1 MKKWL
6 IILLLFPFS
15 CIAQIYKYIGV
26 EDGLSNRRV
35 YSIQKDRKGYMWFLT
50 HEGIDRYNGK
60 EFKQYKLMDGKEE
73 VNSLLNLNW
82 LYIDT
87 EGVLWEIGKKGK
99 VYRYDKAHDTFELVY
114 KLPVVENKDMPA
126 PVSYSYI
133 DNSHTIWLCCEKSI
147 YLYDTKSQDTTE
159 IANAIDETITDIAQI
174 DETHFFI
181 GTEKGI
187 HYAELKQGTLSLIH
201 CDKLDK
207 IAVQINELYFDQ
219 KTKKLFI
226 GTFQRGI
233 YVYDMN
239 TKQSFQPQITLTDIS
254 INAIKP
260 LNNKELLIATDGAG
274 VFEMNID
281 SYQANPYIVADY
293 NKNNAT
299 RFIILAKDPVYQ
311 KEANKIS
318 ICFECAHKSG
328 TLYNMLGNLI
338 YNNVN
343 MLMIES
349 RPIPGKSWEY
359 RFFVDVEGN
368 LSDPAVQNALKGIA
382 EEAATLRILGNYEA

>member
-293 NKNNAT
+293 NKNNAMNGNSINHIYVDEEDRIWLANYPIGVT
-299 RFIILAKDPVYQ
+299 VRNNRYSGYNWIKHSIGNKQSLINDQVNSIIEDSEGDLWFGTT
-311 KEANKIS
+311 NGIS
-318 ICFECAHKSG
+318 
-328 TLYNMLGNLI
+328 LY
-338 YNNVN
+338 Y
-343 MLMIES
+343 S
-349 RPIPGKSWEY
+349 
-359 RFFVDVEGN
+359 
-368 LSDPAVQNALKGIA
+368 
-382 EEAATLRILGNYEA
+382 

>member
-1 MKKWL
+1 MNW
-6 IILLLFPFS
+6 
-15 CIAQIYKYIGV
+15 Y
-26 EDGLSNRRV
+26 
-35 YSIQKDRKGYMWFLT
+35 T
-50 HEGIDRYNGK
+50 
-60 EFKQYKLMDGKEE
+60 
-73 VNSLLNLNW
+73 NSP
-82 LYIDT
+82 
-87 EGVLWEIGKKGK
+87 LWKTK
-99 VYRYDKAHDTFELVY
+99 TCQ
-114 KLPVVENKDMPA
+114 A

-226 GTFQRGI
+226 GTFQWGI

-260 LNNKELLIATDGAG
+260 LNNKELP
-274 VFEMNID
+274 D
-281 SYQANPYIVADY
+281 SYRWCRGIRN
-293 NKNNAT
+293 
-299 RFIILAKDPVYQ
+299 
-311 KEANKIS
+311 
-318 ICFECAHKSG
+318 
-328 TLYNMLGNLI
+328 
-338 YNNVN
+338 
-343 MLMIES
+343 
-349 RPIPGKSWEY
+349 EY
-359 RFFVDVEGN
+359 
-368 LSDPAVQNALKGIA
+368 
-382 EEAATLRILGNYEA
+382 

>member
-15 CIAQIYKYIGV
+15 CIAQIYKYIDV

-226 GTFQRGI
+226 GTFQRG
-233 YVYDMN
+233 DFR
-239 TKQSFQPQITLTDIS
+239 TESFLSFSVLCVAFDAAGSSFLFSFNCIFSPDLPKAKLLGSQKNSFFPESFYHIFHILVNLGCFYPIFVSNQLCQFFNIFCLICMDI
-254 INAIKP
+254 
-260 LNNKELLIATDGAG
+260 NK
-274 VFEMNID
+274 
-281 SYQANPYIVADY
+281 SC
-293 NKNNAT
+293 
-299 RFIILAKDPVYQ
+299 
-311 KEANKIS
+311 
-318 ICFECAHKSG
+318 CFA
-328 TLYNMLGNLI
+328 
-338 YNNVN
+338 
-343 MLMIES
+343 
-349 RPIPGKSWEY
+349 
-359 RFFVDVEGN
+359 
-368 LSDPAVQNALKGIA
+368 
-382 EEAATLRILGNYEA
+382 